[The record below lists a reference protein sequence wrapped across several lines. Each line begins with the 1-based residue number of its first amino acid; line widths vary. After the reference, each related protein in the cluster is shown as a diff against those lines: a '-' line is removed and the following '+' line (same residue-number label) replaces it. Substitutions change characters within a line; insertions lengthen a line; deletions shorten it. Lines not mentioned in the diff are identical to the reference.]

1 MNSAVNETLHYDP
14 RMTALADVRQ
24 LAMGCVGI
32 SAIALLLWRWPHL
45 SNATTVALAFLVVV
59 LLVAAS
65 ARLWVAVTTSI
76 VAMLAFNFFFL
87 PPVGAFVIADPQNWV
102 ALFAFLAVSLV
113 ASNLSAVARDRTK
126 EAVTRRDE
134 LARLLDV
141 SRDILLITDSDVAN
155 ASLAACIARRFELDH
170 VAICLPNGAEWSIFE
185 SGDAT
190 RSLDGAELSAAF
202 AAVDAHDASE
212 RVSSRKHA
220 REPLPI
226 GTQDVRA
233 VPLRFGTKPIGLLA
247 VVGRPV
253 ESATLDAVA
262 GLAALALERV
272 HFLDERKTVEL
283 ARQSEE
289 LKSALLASLSHD
301 LRTPLTAIRIAA
313 DNLRSSWPDERERR
327 EQGDVI
333 VTEVDR
339 LTRLFQNILEM
350 ARIDAGAVANDARW
364 VAPSE
369 IVDAARSRVEHALRG
384 RTIESSIESDRLVR
398 LDPRL
403 PAAALSHLLENAAE
417 YTPRSSSIHLEASV
431 SNDTLTITVRDH
443 GPGIAAGDLP
453 HVFNRFYRGAHA
465 KTTRPGTGMGL
476 AIARGILAVVGG
488 RISAENCADGGAR
501 FTIVVPAEVK

>member
-1 MNSAVNETLHYDP
+1 
-14 RMTALADVRQ
+14 MTALADVRQ
-24 LAMGCVGI
+24 LAMGCAGI
-32 SAIALLLWRWPHL
+32 SSITFLLWRWPHL
-45 SNATTVALAFLVVV
+45 SNATTVALGFLIVV
-59 LLVAAS
+59 LFVAAS

-155 ASLAACIARRFELDH
+155 ASLAACIARRFELDY
-170 VAICLPNGAEWSIFE
+170 VAICLPNGADWSIFE
-185 SGDAT
+185 SGADT
-190 RSLDGAELSAAF
+190 RSLDGAELSIAF
-202 AAVDAHDASE
+202 AAVDAQDASE
-212 RVSSRKHA
+212 RLAAHERI
-220 REPLPI
+220 RQPLPI
-226 GTQDVRA
+226 GKQDVSV
-233 VPLRFGTKPIGLLA
+233 VPLRFGTKVVGLLA
-247 VVGRPV
+247 VAGRPV
-253 ESATLDAVA
+253 DGATLDAVA
-262 GLAALALERV
+262 ALAAIALERA
-272 HFLDERKTVEL
+272 HFLDERKAAEL
-283 ARQSEE
+283 ARHGEE

-301 LRTPLTAIRIAA
+301 LRTPLTAIRVAA

-327 EQGDVI
+327 DQSDLI
-333 VTEVDR
+333 VSEVDR
-339 LTRLFQNILEM
+339 LSRLFQNILEM
-350 ARIDAGAVANDARW
+350 ARIDAGAVVNDARW

-384 RTIESSIESDRLVR
+384 RSIESSVESERLVR

-403 PAAALSHLLENAAE
+403 PAAALSHLLENAAQ
-417 YTPRSSSIHLEASV
+417 YTPASSAIHVDASV
-431 SNDTLTITVRDH
+431 SNDGLTMVVRDH
-443 GPGIAAGDLP
+443 GAGIGPADLP
-453 HVFNRFYRGAHA
+453 HVFKRFYRGTKA
-465 KTTRPGTGMGL
+465 RSQRSGTGMGL
-476 AIARGILAVVGG
+476 AIAQGALAVVGG